1 MGVTGKD
8 FCQSSADALALIS
21 ANPVRYNAV
30 GVVGYILAIVG
41 KLTISALTTFLFYMF
56 ITFVISVKANI
67 IEPIYLVIMVAIG
80 SFAIGYI
87 FTAIFDVAVD
97 TLLACFLIDQQ
108 ANGKALYA
116 TPKLTELISLM
127 EE

>member
-56 ITFVISVKANI
+56 ITFVSSVKANI

-116 TPKLTELISLM
+116 TP
-127 EE
+127 